1 LKVRNAVQ
9 SDAICISRIGTN
21 SGEFQHILAI
31 TIFGTTSWE
40 IPGQTWAAQPDH
52 SLVALAAPGVR
63 LPGEDRVSLK
73 KIGSRGCSNLRFYR
87 WSTNFEQAIP
97 TQQLSISCWLCPQW
111 DMCQSL
117 IWDPMVSGFWSP
129 EFWRMPTF
137 SQISMWWGQ
146 ALPSCRSFTC
156 VQPSSLNRNSSGIS
170 QVQCFWKTLDM
181 GLSWSIW
188 NAGNDFGSS
197 LCGHLLS
204 SPPGVAHRCTQ
215 RKLLSR
221 LTAVDPVDHL
231 AARRLCQAKKT
242 QCPLQSLVLGAK

>member
-1 LKVRNAVQ
+1 MEMMENDRTWWKWWKMIEFCGYGSSGIIQEWDLRWFTPQKYIKIWRQDLWTDASIQIYFSLIFKEPGRDLAWCPPDELRAKRRTCPSPACEPWACLKVRNAVQ

-97 TQQLSISCWLCPQW
+97 TQQLSISCWLCP
-111 DMCQSL
+111 
-117 IWDPMVSGFWSP
+117 
-129 EFWRMPTF
+129 
-137 SQISMWWGQ
+137 
-146 ALPSCRSFTC
+146 
-156 VQPSSLNRNSSGIS
+156 
-170 QVQCFWKTLDM
+170 
-181 GLSWSIW
+181 
-188 NAGNDFGSS
+188 
-197 LCGHLLS
+197 
-204 SPPGVAHRCTQ
+204 
-215 RKLLSR
+215 
-221 LTAVDPVDHL
+221 
-231 AARRLCQAKKT
+231 
-242 QCPLQSLVLGAK
+242 